1 MSKFDIYLNTEKP
14 AVVEKLIDVYPFAGV
29 CCNPQMVAR
38 LGRTDFANIV
48 KELRAATGS
57 RKLFIQTPSNDYDGI
72 MRDAEAILKI
82 AGEPTI
88 IKIPSTTGG
97 IRAMQKL
104 SADVDICA
112 TQVMSTLQ
120 GMCALQSGVKYIS
133 VFYCFMLM
141 GGADDH
147 GLYGGVDA
155 KAVAEMFDAIEKE
168 LGSVDVVHNNAGV
181 GGALVP
187 DLEAWDSEHNMDHLE
202 HWKQVLNIN
211 LVSQYIV
218 ATTAARVMV
227 REGHGGSIINTAS
240 LTGHIV
246 NQAPLGH
253 TQDDSSYGVSKA
265 GVLYFT
271 KHFASQVIQYG
282 IRVNSVSP
290 GYCYSPGLHAGMSQ
304 EMLEC
309 YQNTQPIMRMA
320 QVEELQGAVLYLASD
335 ASTYTVGQDIL
346 IDGGHANW

>member
-1 MSKFDIYLNTEKP
+1 MEFKKNVLDRFRLDGKTAVITGAAGNIGYHTALAFAQAGANVAIVDLPQCLERSKQVAE
-14 AVVEKLIDVYPFAGV
+14 EFA
-29 CCNPQMVAR
+29 
-38 LGRTDFANIV
+38 
-48 KELRAATGS
+48 
-57 RKLFIQTPSNDYDGI
+57 
-72 MRDAEAILKI
+72 
-82 AGEPTI
+82 
-88 IKIPSTTGG
+88 
-97 IRAMQKL
+97 
-104 SADVDICA
+104 
-112 TQVMSTLQ
+112 
-120 GMCALQSGVKYIS
+120 
-133 VFYCFMLM
+133 
-141 GGADDH
+141 
-147 GLYGGVDA
+147 GLYGGKAAAYGCDLVDA

-187 DLEAWDSEHNMDHLE
+187 DLEAWDSEHNMASGALE
-202 HWKQVLNIN
+202 TGA
-211 LVSQYIV
+211 QYQPGEPV
-218 ATTAARVMV
+218 HC
-227 REGHGGSIINTAS
+227 GDHGGQGDGAGGPWRQHHQHGLPDRTHSES
-240 LTGHIV
+240 GS
-246 NQAPLGH
+246 PLGH

-282 IRVNSVSP
+282 IRVNYFSA